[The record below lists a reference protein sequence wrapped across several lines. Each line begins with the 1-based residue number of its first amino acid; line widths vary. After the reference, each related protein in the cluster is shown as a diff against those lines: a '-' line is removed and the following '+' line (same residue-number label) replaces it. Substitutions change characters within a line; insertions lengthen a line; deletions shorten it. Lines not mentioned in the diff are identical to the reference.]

1 MVSLVGLRGEHIC
14 GGVLIHKKWVLT
26 AAHCIRKEAPQ
37 FQIFVSWN
45 RLTDG
50 INEISKQAKKYRI
63 SRIVIHPSYDP
74 PRSKV
79 ANDIALI
86 NLVEEV
92 TWNDLVRPAC
102 LPHPDKENNVT
113 GVTATVAGW
122 GVTKSG
128 TKLLV

>member
-26 AAHCIRKEAPQ
+26 AAHCIKKEATQ
-37 FQIFVSWN
+37 FQIFVAGN
-45 RLTDG
+45 RVTDESND
-50 INEISKQAKKYRI
+50 IPKQAQTYRI
-63 SRIVIHPSYDP
+63 NRIAIHPSYDP
-74 PRSKV
+74 SQSKV

-92 TWNDLVRPAC
+92 AWNDLVRPAC
-102 LPHPDKENNVT
+102 LPHPDKENFN

-122 GVTKSG
+122 GMIKSG
-128 TKLLV
+128 MKLFV